1 MTQKIDQACLELA
14 FRIPDLK
21 FSGYLDST
29 RPSINS
35 IQKKKTMKS
44 LKPEC
49 HELAE
54 HILRMRSRSTRM
66 LWLIG
71 EIVETLKSQEN
82 INKLTSDYCA
92 MLESPD
98 PEDGTQ

>member
-35 IQKKKTMKS
+35 IQKKKNNE
-44 LKPEC
+44 KPK
-49 HELAE
+49 
-54 HILRMRSRSTRM
+54 TRM
-66 LWLIG
+66 
-71 EIVETLKSQEN
+71 SR
-82 INKLTSDYCA
+82 A
-92 MLESPD
+92 R
-98 PEDGTQ
+98 

>member
-35 IQKKKTMKS
+35 IQKKKK
-44 LKPEC
+44 
-49 HELAE
+49 
-54 HILRMRSRSTRM
+54 
-66 LWLIG
+66 
-71 EIVETLKSQEN
+71 Q
-82 INKLTSDYCA
+82 
-92 MLESPD
+92 
-98 PEDGTQ
+98 